1 MWLVLLSFFVFLAK
15 GWPNLDVFEPETIW
29 PQGKFQLIRVSCFNG
44 DSEQTNK
51 KTNCI
56 KINNSKLFFLVF
68 WRMVSRIC
76 YFLAQNTKKNLSI
89 KVLAQYVY
97 TYGKGYKQVKRDKLR
112 TTLKGPCTRFEMEHM
127 SYN

>member
-1 MWLVLLSFFVFLAK
+1 MFKNQCFEIVFSCFLADGK
-15 GWPNLDVFEPETIW
+15 SNL
-29 PQGKFQLIRVSCFNG
+29 L
-44 DSEQTNK
+44 
-51 KTNCI
+51 
-56 KINNSKLFFLVF
+56 
-68 WRMVSRIC
+68 
-76 YFLAQNTKKNLSI
+76 FLAQNTKKNLSI